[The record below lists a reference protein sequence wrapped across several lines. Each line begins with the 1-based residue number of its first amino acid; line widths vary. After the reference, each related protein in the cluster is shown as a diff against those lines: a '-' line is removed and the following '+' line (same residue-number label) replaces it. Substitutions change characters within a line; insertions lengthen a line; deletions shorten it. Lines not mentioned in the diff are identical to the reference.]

1 MKDAKTTNRREFL
14 KLGMTSMALL
24 PLASIAYRTA
34 NAGDLPLI
42 DEADPNA
49 VKYGY
54 VHDAA
59 DTDTSKFPK
68 RSGDEGSKQFC
79 YNCALYQGQ
88 GQEGQAAC
96 PLFQGVSVKAGGWCN
111 AWAPRPQS

>member
-1 MKDAKTTNRREFL
+1 MKDKTLTNRRQFL
-14 KLGMTSMALL
+14 KLGMTSLAYL

-34 NAGDLPLI
+34 NAADLPLI
-42 DEADPNA
+42 DENDPAA
-49 VKYGY
+49 VRLGY

-59 DTDTSKFPK
+59 DTDTAQFPK

-79 YNCALYQGQ
+79 YNCSLYQGQ

-96 PLFQGVSVKAGGWCN
+96 PIFQGKAVKAGGWCN
-111 AWAPRPQS
+111 AWVPRPQ